1 MSLPALRDIGS
12 DLLDAFERQLR
23 LDPTADL
30 ADFLLPSDHPDHLA
44 GLTELARLDMEY
56 ARGRGTPRPPD
67 HYFAAFSTLREN
79 AVPRVALAFED
90 YRLRKFGGEA
100 VVPAD
105 YAHRYGVDVSG
116 WPVDS
121 NADREPSDPFP
132 ADSTVTPLPASRI
145 ELLRTSI
152 LNPASSPR
160 PPVEDLPT
168 AVVRKPGSVPPGSA
182 SAAGSSPAALP
193 DLRTRFVGFDLIEEL
208 GRGTF
213 GRVYLARQ
221 GNLAGRLVA
230 LKVARGLFAE
240 SQTLAQLQ
248 HTNIVPIYSAHDAGG
263 VQAVCMPYF
272 GRCTLAHVLAE
283 IRARSDFPTTG
294 EELVG
299 TVKLG
304 QTVTRSEPGSVNP
317 RPRSAPEIDLPKAG
331 PEPETGG
338 QTGDSAWARLA
349 ALSYPDAVVWV
360 VAHLAAGLAHAHDR
374 GILHRDLKPA
384 NVLLTDD
391 GVPMLLDFNIAEDT
405 KVRGPLRRVIGGTL
419 PYMAPEQLEAYARDD
434 GDTDGRADVYSLGVI
449 LFEMLTGARPF
460 SDVIGETETVIREML
475 EVRRGRVPCVRDRN
489 SLVSPA
495 VASVVTKCLA
505 ANPADRYAS
514 ARDLH
519 EDLTRHLADLPLKHA
534 PDNSVLERFGKWR
547 RRNPRLASATSVGV
561 LALILLAATAGGAY
575 AVREQSRAFEARIA
589 LADHGHD
596 RTALQALLDD
606 RNQTRE
612 SLDRGIE
619 LCRAS
624 LARYDIPTDADTVPA
639 DWDRSRLVRY
649 LPTEDRPKLWDE
661 FGEVFYLMAKAAGR
675 RAELTTDE
683 SERAMRMA
691 DAGRWNGLAAGY
703 GADRIPRA
711 VQAQRADL
719 ERLAGRPAEAERLAA
734 EAERTPAASARDRY
748 LLGYWHYHQGRH
760 RQAAPELAAAT
771 AADPTNFSAWFVRGM
786 NHLAL
791 EQNDLA
797 AMCFTACVSHRP
809 DFAPVW
815 VNRGIALARL
825 RKLDLALAD
834 YAEANRLVPDSAD
847 VHILRGGVLQAQ
859 GKVREAA
866 EAFTSALTCPD
877 CPTRVYFYRA
887 QCLRATDPVA
897 AAVDEAEALKREPT
911 DELSWTA
918 RAEAKLAAGNPRA
931 ALADIEGALA
941 VNPLSLPALQMKSHL
956 LAEHLGDAAGAGRA
970 LDRAV
975 ALYPDSVPAHAGRA
989 VLLARAGERDRAH
1002 RDAEIALQLD
1012 TGGPN
1017 LYQVGCVYALT
1028 AKTHPE
1034 DRFRACELLAAAIR
1048 AGFGQQHLP
1057 TDPDLDPIRH
1067 TSEFQKLTVLR

>member
-1 MSLPALRDIGS
+1 MTLPAHPDLGS
-12 DLLDAFERQLR
+12 DLLDAFEVQLR

-30 ADFLLPSDHPDHLA
+30 ADFLLPPDHPHHLA
-44 GLTELARLDMEY
+44 ELTELARLDMEY
-56 ARGRGTPRPPD
+56 ARGRGAPRPPE
-67 HYFAAFSTLREN
+67 HYFAAFPALREN
-79 AVPRVALAFED
+79 AIARAGLAFED
-90 YRLRKFGGEA
+90 YRLRKCGGES
-100 VVPAD
+100 VGPAD
-105 YAHRYGVDVSG
+105 YARRYGVDVTG

-121 NADREPSDPFP
+121 NADREPRDPFP
-132 ADSTVTPLPASRI
+132 GDSAVTPLPAARI
-145 ELLRTSI
+145 EQLRTSV
-152 LNPASSPR
+152 LNPGSSPR
-160 PPVEDLPT
+160 PPVENLPT
-168 AVVRKPGSVPPGSA
+168 VDGRKPGSLPPASGRAVGSPP
-182 SAAGSSPAALP
+182 SALP
-193 DLRTRFVGFDLIEEL
+193 DLHTRFLGFDLIEEL
-208 GRGTF
+208 GRGAF

-221 GNLAGRLVA
+221 GDLAGRLVA

-248 HTNIVPIYSAHDAGG
+248 HTNIVPIYSAHEADG

-283 IRARSDFPTTG
+283 IRARGDLPTTG
-294 EELVG
+294 EELVD
-299 TVKLG
+299 TVRLG
-304 QTVTRSEPGSVNP
+304 QTVTRSDP
-317 RPRSAPEIDLPKAG
+317 RNGTHRPLAAPEIQVSPAG
-331 PEPETGG
+331 PEAGADGRPA
-338 QTGDSAWARLA
+338 DSMWARLA

-405 KVRGPLRRVIGGTL
+405 KVRGPLRRVVGGTL
-419 PYMAPEQLEAYARDD
+419 PYMAPEQLEAYARDE
-434 GDTDGRADVYSLGVI
+434 GGTDGRADVYALGII
-449 LFEMLTGARPF
+449 LFEMLTGSRPF
-460 SDVIGETETVIREML
+460 ADVLGETDTVVREMI
-475 EVRRGRVPCVRDRN
+475 EARRGGSPRVSAHNPM
-489 SLVSPA
+489 VSPA
-495 VASVVTKCLA
+495 VASVVAKCLA
-505 ANPADRYAS
+505 ADPADRYAS

-534 PDNSVLERFGKWR
+534 PDDSARERFGKWR
-547 RRNPRLASATSVGV
+547 RRHPRLASATSVGV
-561 LALILLAATAGGAY
+561 LALIVLAATAGGAFV
-575 AVREQSRAFEARIA
+575 VRERSRAFEARIA
-589 LADHGHD
+589 LADSARD

-624 LARYDIPTDADTVPA
+624 LARYEISTDAENVPA
-639 DWDRSRLVRY
+639 DWDRSRLIRY
-649 LPTEDRPKLWDE
+649 LPAEDRSNLRDE

-675 RAELTTDE
+675 RAELTTDDG
-683 SERAMRMA
+683 ERAARLA

-711 VQAQRADL
+711 VRAQRADL
-719 ERLAGRPAEAERLAA
+719 ERLAGRPGEADRAAA
-734 EAERTPAASARDRY
+734 EADRTPTASARDHY
-748 LLGYWHYHQGRH
+748 LLGYWHHHQGRH

-771 AADPTNFSAWFVRGM
+771 AADPTNFSSWFVRGM

-847 VHILRGGVLQAQ
+847 VQILRGGVLQAR
-859 GKVREAA
+859 GKVRDAA
-866 EAFTSALTCPD
+866 DAFTAALKCPD

-887 QCLRATDPVA
+887 QCLRPTDPTA
-897 AAVDEAEALKREPT
+897 AAADEAEALKREPT

-918 RAEAKLAAGNPRA
+918 RAEAKLEAKDLR
-931 ALADIEGALA
+931 
-941 VNPLSLPALQMKSHL
+941 HL
-956 LAEHLGDAAGAGRA
+956 DPTARHDAIGIPGWWSGGRH
-970 LDRAV
+970 
-975 ALYPDSVPAHAGRA
+975 SVRGRR
-989 VLLARAGERDRAH
+989 VLAR
-1002 RDAEIALQLD
+1002 LD
-1012 TGGPN
+1012 PRG
-1017 LYQVGCVYALT
+1017 
-1028 AKTHPE
+1028 
-1034 DRFRACELLAAAIR
+1034 
-1048 AGFGQQHLP
+1048 GFGQGGVRHLP
-1057 TDPDLDPIRH
+1057 RRCSGGSDTRPSGPVPGCRADRW
-1067 TSEFQKLTVLR
+1067 